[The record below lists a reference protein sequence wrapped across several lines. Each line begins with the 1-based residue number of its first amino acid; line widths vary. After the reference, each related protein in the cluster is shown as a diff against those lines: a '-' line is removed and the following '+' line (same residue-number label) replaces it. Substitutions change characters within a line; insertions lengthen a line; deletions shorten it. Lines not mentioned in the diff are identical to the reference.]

1 MIRNRYRILLIVFA
15 TYFLL
20 PSCEDFVEL
29 EPPNYKM
36 VAQTVFEDDE
46 TAIAAVTGIYNE
58 LFSSASFAN
67 GNISSVTVL
76 GGLSSDIFT
85 TTSATDLRY
94 GPFQQN
100 QISPSET
107 QDASANYEL
116 WSSAYNIV
124 YMANAILEG
133 SGDSVDI
140 SEETRTLVEG
150 QALFI
155 RAFTYFYLVN
165 LYGDVP
171 LILTTDYRQNA
182 IAPRTDASKVLERI
196 KADLDLAI
204 ALLDPVRD
212 YTDMERTQVNLFVA
226 LALRARVSLYE
237 EDWEQAGEFSSLV
250 IAQTA
255 LYEILGDLDQVF
267 LKNSREA
274 IWQISPVPVGSR
286 QTTYT
291 SEGYFFRGINSSP
304 VVLSDVFIE
313 GYDLGDKRLSHWVG
327 LNDERDFFFPQ
338 KYKDGS
344 SRGNITEYS
353 MVLRLAEQY
362 LIRAEARAMQGNLSG
377 AIADLDKI
385 RERAGLTPLA
395 ETDPEMGQQALL
407 DMIMEERKRELFSEW
422 GHRWLDLKRTRKAG
436 QVLSPIKPQWQ
447 GTDILYPI
455 PGEERAK
462 NPNIGQNGGY

>member
-1 MIRNRYRILLIVFA
+1 MIRNRYGILLIVFA

-46 TAIAAVTGIYNE
+46 TVIAAVTGIYNE

-67 GNISSVTVL
+67 GHISSVTVL
-76 GGLSSDIFT
+76 AGMSSDILE
-85 TTSATDLRY
+85 TTSATDIRY

-133 SGDSVDI
+133 STNSVDI
-140 SEETRTLVEG
+140 SKETRTSVEG
-150 QALFI
+150 QVLFI

-182 IAPRTDASKVLERI
+182 IVPRTDASKVLERI

-212 YTDMERTQVNLFVA
+212 YTDMERTQVNLYVA

-237 EDWEQAGEFSSLV
+237 EDWQQAEEYSSTV
-250 IAQTA
+250 INQETH
-255 LYEILGDLDQVF
+255 YELQMDLNQVF

-274 IWQISPVPVGSR
+274 IWQISPRPEGFIPFS
-286 QTTYT
+286 YT
-291 SEGYFFRGINSSP
+291 REGYFFRGFNSSP
-304 VVLSDVFIE
+304 VKLSDDFVATLHVE
-313 GYDLGDKRLSHWVG
+313 DKRLASWI
-327 LNDERDFFFPQ
+327 DFNESRGFYYPQ

-385 RERAGLTPLA
+385 RVRAGLAPLA
-395 ETDPEMGQQALL
+395 DTNPEMGQQALL
-407 DMIMEERKRELFSEW
+407 DMIMEERKQELFTEW
-422 GHRWLDLKRTRKAG
+422 GHRWFDLKRTGKATE
-436 QVLSPIKPQWQ
+436 VLAPLKPLWQ
-447 GTDILYPI
+447 DTDVLYPI

-462 NPNIGQNGGY
+462 NPNIIQNEGY